1 MTAPALTVLMP
12 LRHYHSTYLRNGVDS
27 IIGQRCP
34 YWSLLVI
41 VDVENVS
48 TFKDLLRRDLMDSRI
63 SMLENEGRQLGGK
76 LNTGMRHARTG
87 FVAILLGDDMWSPD
101 AVAVLSE
108 HISKFP
114 GVDFFH
120 SSRIFIDEDD
130 KPISSIYYS
139 RESFGLED
147 FLTSSPVEHLLC
159 GRREQALSFGGMDE
173 SLNSVGVDVFDFP
186 WAVAERGAT
195 FMAIN

>member
-1 MTAPALTVLMP
+1 MP
-12 LRHYHSTYLRNGVDS
+12 LRHYHSTYLRKAVDS
-27 IIGQRCP
+27 IIGQMCP

-108 HISKFP
+108 YIPKFP
-114 GVDFFH
+114 GVDLFH
-120 SSRIFIDEDD
+120 SSRIFIYWRRGD
-130 KPISSIYYS
+130 
-139 RESFGLED
+139 
-147 FLTSSPVEHLLC
+147 LT
-159 GRREQALSFGGMDE
+159 FGGWLR
-173 SLNSVGVDVFDFP
+173 SLTGPREFRD
-186 WAVAERGAT
+186 WAADDPRPFLSELRILLRSLSRGLLRKLRG
-195 FMAIN
+195 I